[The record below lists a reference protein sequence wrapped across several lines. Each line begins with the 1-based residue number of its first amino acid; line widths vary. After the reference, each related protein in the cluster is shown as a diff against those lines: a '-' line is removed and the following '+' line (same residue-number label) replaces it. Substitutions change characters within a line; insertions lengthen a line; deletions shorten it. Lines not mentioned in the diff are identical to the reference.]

1 MGIGRLA
8 KVYAGVVF
16 VLQGFSNAIEDQS
29 QIESKDAPQALP
41 LLILFPIYRIGEDVI
56 IGCLVIFFI
65 ADDVLI
71 IITLPKTDVFGVCH
85 NMIPF
90 RNSGFK

>member
-29 QIESKDAPQALP
+29 QIESKEAPQALP
-41 LLILFPIYRIGEDVI
+41 LLILFPVQWVGEDV
-56 IGCLVIFFI
+56 VISCQVVIFI